1 MSEQSQRWSEVGTQ
15 LETLANKV
23 KQHFEQ
29 SGGRPDEAQDVL
41 QKVRN
46 AVSDAFESSGNAVRD
61 EAVRADV
68 RETGRLF
75 VDAVSATFAKVSEE
89 LKERADAMR
98 DKTRPTEPTEPPA
111 PAAEPE
117 PPRPIDPA

>member
-15 LETLANKV
+15 LEALAKNV
-23 KQHFEQ
+23 KLHFEQ
-29 SGGRPDEAQDVL
+29 SGGQPDEAQDVL

-46 AVSDAFESSGNAVRD
+46 AVSDAFEATGRTVRD
-61 EAVRADV
+61 DAVRADV

-98 DKTRPTEPTEPPA
+98 DRTPPAEPPP

-117 PPRPIDPA
+117 PPRPIDPTP